1 MSAKSK
7 TSSTRHTLK
16 IVLATVLVMFL
27 LAAAFL
33 GYRAFFRPMLE
44 GVSIGG
50 VDISG
55 LSAMEARKLVTH
67 ALEESLYRQPL
78 SVVLPEETLLLSP
91 EECGVSVDLSKA
103 LRDALHLKAEAP
115 EKELSLLPYL
125 TVNEAYIR
133 SLLTDYAAKYDTEY
147 ADPTWVLEGAAPALG
162 TEEYDAAFPCQ
173 TLVVTMGVP
182 SLHLDVAEIFGS
194 ILFTYADAV
203 PLCREEAYSLT
214 PEVHPEKVPALPDA
228 AAIYE
233 EFSVEAVSD
242 SLDMETF
249 GFIHGSY
256 GLTFDQENLD
266 KQIGEAEDGAAIT
279 MQLEYVQ
286 PEVMGEDTYY
296 QDVLGAFETKHT
308 DNENRNTNLKLLC
321 AAMDGFVLQPGDT
334 FSFNEVVGERT
345 KEKGY
350 MPAPAYSGN
359 RLVDSVGGGVCQG
372 STTLYNCVLLADME
386 VITRVC
392 HGAKVGYVPL
402 GLDASVNWG
411 TTEFIFRNNWNFPV
425 KIQAWVAD
433 GYVHMQLLGTDEKD
447 YYIKMEATNSED
459 ENVIYARSW
468 KCKYDKET
476 DERISRESE
485 AFSTYYKNIG

>member
-7 TSSTRHTLK
+7 TTSTRHTLK
-16 IVLATVLVMFL
+16 IVLATVLTMFL
-27 LAAAFL
+27 LALAFL
-33 GYRAFFRPMLE
+33 GYRAFFCPMAE
-44 GVSIGG
+44 GVSLGG
-50 VDISG
+50 VELSG
-55 LSAMEARKLVTH
+55 LSAMEARKQMSQE
-67 ALEESLYRQPL
+67 LEGSLYQKPL
-78 SVVLPEETLLLSP
+78 SVNLPEETLTLSP
-91 EECGVSVDLSKA
+91 EACGVSVDLSKA

-115 EKELSLLPYL
+115 EKDLSLLPYL
-125 TVNEAYIR
+125 TVNEEHIR
-133 SLLTDYAAKYDTEY
+133 SLLRDYAAKYDTEY
-147 ADPTWVLEGAAPALG
+147 ADPTWVLEGTAPALS
-162 TEEYDAAFPCQ
+162 TEEYDADIPCQ
-173 TLVVTMGVP
+173 TLVVTVGVP
-182 SLHLDVAEIFGS
+182 ALHLDVAEVLGN

-203 PLCREEAYSLT
+203 TLCREDAYTVT
-214 PEVHPEKVPALPDA
+214 PEVQPEKVPEAPDA
-228 AAIYE
+228 ATIWE
-233 EFSVEAVSD
+233 EFSVEAVND
-242 SLDMETF
+242 SLDMETY

-256 GLTFDQENLD
+256 GLTFDQEALQKQLD
-266 KQIGEAEDGAAIT
+266 EAEDGARIT
-279 MQLEYVQ
+279 MGLEYVQ

-372 STTLYNCVLLADME
+372 STTLYNCVLLADLE
-386 VITRVC
+386 VVTRVC
-392 HGAKVGYVPL
+392 HGARIGYVPL

-425 KIQAWVAD
+425 KIKAEVAD
-433 GYVHMQLLGTDEKD
+433 GFVKMKLLGTDEKD
-447 YYIKMEATNSED
+447 YYVKMEATQGED
-459 ENVIYARSW
+459 DVAWYARSW
-468 KCKYDKET
+468 KCKYNKET
-476 DERISRESE
+476 DEQISRETE